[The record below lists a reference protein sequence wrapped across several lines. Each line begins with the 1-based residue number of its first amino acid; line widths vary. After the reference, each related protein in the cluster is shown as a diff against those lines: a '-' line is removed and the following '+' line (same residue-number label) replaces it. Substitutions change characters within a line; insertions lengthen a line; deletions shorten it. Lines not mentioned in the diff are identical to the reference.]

1 MVPEKPVRCV
11 ATISN
16 VVEKHV
22 QLFIIV
28 KIGNDD
34 CANGRGSSKPTTS
47 NVLQKR
53 APPSFDSSNPTE
65 NIAVVFFVFFFA
77 KVMFSSLTRN

>member
-1 MVPEKPVRCV
+1 MVPEKLVRCV

-22 QLFIIV
+22 RLFIIV
-28 KIGNDD
+28 EVGDDD

-53 APPSFDSSNPTE
+53 TPPGFDSSNPTE
-65 NIAVVFFVFFFA
+65 NIVVVFFA
-77 KVMFSSLTRN
+77 KAMFSSLTRN